1 MKQKKLR
8 QIKVNTCIKF
18 AAIAVINHDEYFS
31 RFVKA
36 KEGVILVIK
45 FLRRKIVL
53 SVSYIYFFW

>member
-8 QIKVNTCIKF
+8 QIKVNTWIKF

-36 KEGVILVIK
+36 EDVILVIK

-53 SVSYIYFFW
+53 SVS

>member
-8 QIKVNTCIKF
+8 QIKVNTWIKF

-36 KEGVILVIK
+36 KEGVIVVIK

-53 SVSYIYFFW
+53 SVS

>member
-8 QIKVNTCIKF
+8 QIKVNTWIKF
-18 AAIAVINHDEYFS
+18 SAIAVINHDEYFS

-45 FLRRKIVL
+45 FLRRKIEL
-53 SVSYIYFFW
+53 SVS